1 MESFVISC
9 KSKSLF
15 ERNVAFFKV
24 IFLGAVSVAVTGKG
38 EFARSCEKSK
48 DNNPQGLT

>member
-1 MESFVISC
+1 MDFFIISC
-9 KSKSLF
+9 KFDIQF

-24 IFLGAVSVAVTGKG
+24 ISLGAVSVAVTGKG

-48 DNNPQGLT
+48 DNNPEGLT